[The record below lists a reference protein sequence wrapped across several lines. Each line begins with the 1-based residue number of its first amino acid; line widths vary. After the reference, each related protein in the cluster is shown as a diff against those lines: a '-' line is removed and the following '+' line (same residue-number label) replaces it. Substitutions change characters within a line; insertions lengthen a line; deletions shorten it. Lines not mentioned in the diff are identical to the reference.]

1 MNKNLNTK
9 YIDNILNV
17 FEIGY
22 IVSNYDLRIQNNPQL
37 SVKDAQ
43 ILVAIFLL
51 SAKNENKFSIIN
63 KYLANQPSVLSI
75 AIKTLEKKGYIEKFK
90 SETDS
95 REVYLKL
102 TSKSL
107 KVFAHQTNLQKSL
120 LGRSLREVSNKEK
133 QRVEKAI
140 DAILEV
146 IDDNLQ
152 KFENNEFS
160 RLDYFKVL
168 YQDFLALRNTEY
180 AKLYA
185 LFNLFFIFKEKSI
198 KYLKYKVSI
207 LELLMIK
214 EIRRITELG
223 KVASNKLLATKFKVD
238 KSTISNTLAVLTS
251 KGLVKR
257 VIDLANRRNI
267 IIECTEKAKKMIEK
281 IEKYNYLALMPAYLA
296 NSAEDNATL
305 DKLVN
310 IMLAKLK
317 QDEAII

>member
-22 IVSNYDLRIQNNPQL
+22 IVSNYDLRIQNDPQL

-63 KYLANQPSVLSI
+63 KYLANQPSVLSV

-95 REVYLKL
+95 REVYLRL

-120 LGRSLREVSNKEK
+120 LGQSLLEVSNKEK

-214 EIRRITELG
+214 EIKRITELG

-281 IEKYNYLALMPAYLA
+281 IENYNYLALMPAYLA
-296 NSAEDNATL
+296 NSSEDNATL

-310 IMLAKLK
+310 IMLAKLT

>member
-95 REVYLKL
+95 REVYLRL

-120 LGRSLREVSNKEK
+120 LGQSLREVSNKEK

-214 EIRRITELG
+214 EIKRITELG

-257 VIDLANRRNI
+257 VIDLENRRNI

-281 IEKYNYLALMPAYLA
+281 IENYNYLALMPAYLA

-310 IMLAKLK
+310 IMLAKLT

>member
-63 KYLANQPSVLSI
+63 KYLANQPSVLSV

-95 REVYLKL
+95 REVYLRL

-152 KFENNEFS
+152 KFENNKFS

-214 EIRRITELG
+214 EIKRITELG

-257 VIDLANRRNI
+257 VIDLENRRNI

-281 IEKYNYLALMPAYLA
+281 IENYNYLALMPAYLA

-310 IMLAKLK
+310 IMLAKLT